1 MDMRSTFLNWHLGF
15 ETRCWRRAVARV
27 NGYPLPVRAT
37 HLPSSRLAGSKAMH
51 PCFPEKHRATET
63 PAVPK
68 PTQVGGYK
76 NTKARER
83 NLVKELGKIA
93 P

>member
-1 MDMRSTFLNWHLGF
+1 MTW
-15 ETRCWRRAVARV
+15 V
-27 NGYPLPVRAT
+27 NGYPIYGPEGPDRAAVR
-37 HLPSSRLAGSKAMH
+37 RGKAMC
-51 PCFPEKHRATET
+51 PCFLEKTWCINP

-76 NTKARER
+76 DTKARER
-83 NLVKELGKIA
+83 NLVKELGNIA